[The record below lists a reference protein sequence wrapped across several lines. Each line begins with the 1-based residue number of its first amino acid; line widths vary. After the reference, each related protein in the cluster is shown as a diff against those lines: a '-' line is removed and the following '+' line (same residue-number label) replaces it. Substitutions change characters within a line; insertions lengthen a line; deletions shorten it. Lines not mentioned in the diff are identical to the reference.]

1 MMYNFCVSDA
11 QNTILPQPG
20 GLKSSL
26 DLFTTL
32 HKSLDRRQ
40 ETNDPN
46 IMYSNNKN
54 EIRLFICVWISFLST
69 DAQILNFSTDTDIRL
84 YRVISLDSDADSL
97 MAILTRMN
105 PFLFLNYYFLIFW
118 MLLFNK
124 QVLLLNISGVS
135 KNVIYTKHQVI
146 FLSSFDGEDI
156 SAVSLLSAESEHCE
170 KSSSFFDDTN
180 YYPIYRLII
189 NSFICFYK
197 AIPFKS
203 FNRSESTNAQIINRN
218 NIS

>member
-11 QNTILPQPG
+11 QNTILPRSG

-26 DLFTTL
+26 NLFTTL

-84 YRVISLDSDADSL
+84 YRVISLDTDADSL

-105 PFLFLNYYFLIFW
+105 PFLFLNDYFLIFW

-170 KSSSFFDDTN
+170 KSLFSTIPIITQYIGWSLILSFVFIKRSLSN
-180 YYPIYRLII
+180 LLIDQR
-189 NSFICFYK
+189 
-197 AIPFKS
+197 AQML
-203 FNRSESTNAQIINRN
+203 RS
-218 NIS
+218 